1 MTNIIFSISSAPV
14 IRNEKYVEG
23 HILKVQKIN
32 LISMILGI
40 FPENISTYGSEIDSL
55 FWLIVGITF
64 FAFFVSLYVLL
75 KPLFTN
81 NHKKVPR
88 ASYITGHE
96 KKYMRWVVYALI
108 GLTLSDFV
116 ILGVEHSTWVKLEQ
130 EIPDPDF
137 EVGIIGRQWNWI
149 FVYPGPDGKLFTQDD
164 VRIDE
169 MNSELHLPTN
179 KNIVVHLMAKD
190 VLHSFWV
197 SNIRLKQDCIPGRTN
212 KRWFNLTREG
222 KYDLAC
228 AEICGVL
235 HSKMRNFIV
244 AEPEEKFRQFITT
257 LYAPK
262 TEEGGATGS
271 TESAAENA
279 ASTASK

>member
-1 MTNIIFSISSAPV
+1 
-14 IRNEKYVEG
+14 
-23 HILKVQKIN
+23 
-32 LISMILGI
+32 MILGI

-64 FAFFVSLYVLL
+64 FAFFVSVYVLL
-75 KPLFTN
+75 KPLYTN
-81 NHKKVPR
+81 NHKKVQR
-88 ASYITGHE
+88 ATYITGHE
-96 KKYMRWVVYALI
+96 KKYMRWLVYALI
-108 GLTLSDFV
+108 GLTLGDFV
-116 ILGVEHSTWVKLEQ
+116 ILGVEHGTWVKFEQ
-130 EIPDPDF
+130 EIPNPDL
-137 EVGIIGRQWNWI
+137 EIGIIGRQWNWI
-149 FVYPGPDGKLFTQDD
+149 FIYPGPDGKLYTKDD

-169 MNSELHLPTN
+169 MNSELHLPVN

-212 KRWFNLTREG
+212 KRWFNLTKEG
-222 KYDLAC
+222 KYELAC

-244 AEPEEKFRQFITT
+244 VESEEKFQQHISA

-262 TEEGGATGS
+262 PEESSVTGS
-271 TESAAENA
+271 VEMANENTNT
-279 ASTASK
+279 TASK